1 MSLTTQPTA
10 VPSALAVANLTVTRP
25 GPGRSR
31 VTVLDDVSLAVAPG
45 ECLAIVGSSGAGKSV
60 LARSLLGLADPAGN
74 AGWRTHARGFEV
86 AGHDVRRATS
96 RRWRAL
102 RGTEVALVL
111 QDALQS
117 LDPLR
122 TIEAEVGEAVA
133 LRGVPRRTRRAAVI
147 EALAAAGL
155 PDPES
160 LLRLSSDALSG
171 GMRQRALIASA
182 LIGGPAVLVAD
193 EPTTALDPATSRQVL
208 AEFGRLRDSGVALV
222 VVSHDLGAVARIA
235 DRIAVLDGGRI
246 VETGS
251 AAELLASPA
260 QPASRALVAAI
271 PGAVATEDAALTA
284 LTAHAPGTGTRS
296 GTGAG
301 IGTGADAGTGTGT
314 GTLAPVAT
322 FAGVTRSYGDRG
334 GRFTGVRELD
344 LTIHRGEILGVAGE
358 SGAGKTT
365 LARLLAG
372 AERPDAGALTLE
384 RGARVRLIPQDPLA
398 TFDPRWRV
406 RRILEAT
413 LARAASAQTAS
424 AGTGSAAGSGAGF
437 GASAGTGPDTDSGT
451 GQAGRAGTSAAHS
464 PGASSDTT
472 SGDSDRASAP
482 SPAALLRRVGLDP
495 KLLSRKPASLSGGE
509 RQRVAIARALAA
521 RPDVLV
527 CDEAVSALDTVTQ
540 AGVLELLRA
549 LSSDIA
555 VVFVSHDLR
564 ALVSVSDRIVVVGEG
579 RIVSAE
585 AAREFLAAGLGHGR
599 GDEPRQAVGETAGR
613 LASETPSQI
622 ASKTPSQPAGETPS

>member
-10 VPSALAVANLTVTRP
+10 LPSALAVANLTVTRP

-260 QPASRALVAAI
+260 QPASRALVEAI
-271 PGAVATEDAALTA
+271 PRSALRQGATISTATVPVVA
-284 LTAHAPGTGTRS
+284 GG
-296 GTGAG
+296 GVGG
-301 IGTGADAGTGTGT
+301 GVGGGG
-314 GTLAPVAT
+314 PVAE
-322 FAGVTRSYGDRG
+322 FIGVTRSFGDRG
-334 GRFTGVRELD
+334 GRFTGVREVD
-344 LTIHRGEILGVAGE
+344 LAIHRGEILGVAGE

-372 AERPDAGALTLE
+372 ADRPDSGTLTLE
-384 RGARVRLIPQDPLA
+384 EGARVRLIPQDPLA

-413 LARAASAQTAS
+413 LRRAYPRASSAGSPSDARAEATG
-424 AGTGSAAGSGAGF
+424 AGGAGAGIGADAGAAGAAGW
-437 GASAGTGPDTDSGT
+437 GELGGTAPAPGPT
-451 GQAGRAGTSAAHS
+451 
-464 PGASSDTT
+464 P
-472 SGDSDRASAP
+472 AP

-495 KLLSRKPASLSGGE
+495 KLLDRKPATLSGGE

-540 AGVLELLRA
+540 AGVLDLLRT
-549 LSSDIA
+549 LRTDVA
-555 VVFVSHDLR
+555 VVFVSHDLG
-564 ALVSVSDRIVVVGEG
+564 ALASVSDRIVVVREG
-579 RIVSAE
+579 RIADE
-585 AAREFLAAGLGHGR
+585 AAAGEFLAAGLDPGSDSGLAP
-599 GDEPRQAVGETAGR
+599 GPR
-613 LASETPSQI
+613 
-622 ASKTPSQPAGETPS
+622 